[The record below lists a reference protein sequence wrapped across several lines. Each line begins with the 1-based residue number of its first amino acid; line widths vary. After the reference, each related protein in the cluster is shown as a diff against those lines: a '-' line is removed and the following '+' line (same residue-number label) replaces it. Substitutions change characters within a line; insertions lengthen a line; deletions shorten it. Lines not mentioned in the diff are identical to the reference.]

1 MIIILEATLAYSD
14 ILTYLNSVSN
24 VHFEVA
30 LLMSDLQARFAKLE
44 ESFGFINLIVF

>member
-1 MIIILEATLAYSD
+1 MNIILEASVVYRD

-30 LLMSDLQARFAKLE
+30 LLMSDLKSRFSKLE
-44 ESFGFINLIVF
+44 RSFGFISLIVF